1 MIRLLEAELRASS
14 IMLPALSPG
23 QNAGLELFVLQAIHA
38 LACNRNRFDS
48 ILPKAICHQLSRR
61 FAQVKHGDASG
72 RFSMGR
78 EGGKYGAGRTRRK
91 SQWMNSSE
99 TPF

>member
-1 MIRLLEAELRASS
+1 
-14 IMLPALSPG
+14 
-23 QNAGLELFVLQAIHA
+23 
-38 LACNRNRFDS
+38 
-48 ILPKAICHQLSRR
+48 LPKAICHQLSRR